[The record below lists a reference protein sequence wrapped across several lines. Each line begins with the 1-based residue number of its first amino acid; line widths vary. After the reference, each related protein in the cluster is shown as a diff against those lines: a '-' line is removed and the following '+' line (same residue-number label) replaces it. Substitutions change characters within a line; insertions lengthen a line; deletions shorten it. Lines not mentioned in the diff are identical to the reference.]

1 VQNPDK
7 DGFRKLAKSLT
18 KEEFA
23 DMLEAIINA
32 AYAAWP
38 ADGTWKEVVFV
49 FDNPSFHAIDDITLD
64 RFKLGG
70 RLRDVKEQLQH
81 PPRYSGD
88 FMQCIEH
95 VHGSLCS
102 AWRTSRLM
110 LGTSNDFATNDCQA
124 QRFFRETVSRESV
137 TKNIK
142 RLTKLLE
149 YLVEADTGGWA
160 PRSIS

>member
-1 VQNPDK
+1 
-7 DGFRKLAKSLT
+7 
-18 KEEFA
+18 
-23 DMLEAIINA
+23 MLEAIINA